1 MQHPII
7 TVRLSVFM
15 SILLVSCFAL
25 SLSLHAQAPN
35 GPTIAVASL
44 GDGGTLW
51 LMDKDG
57 EQQRAI
63 HDIEGDPVVLGLSW
77 SPDGN
82 KIAFFSEKKKNV
94 ESDVYV
100 VDADGKGL
108 RNLTD
113 RQGFDGWPTWHP
125 SGQRL
130 AFTSDRDGNLEIY
143 TMSAQG
149 VVGGNLTN
157 DAVPDQ
163 MPAWSPDGRKI
174 AFATKRGKTLG
185 DIWVMD
191 PSGGNLQ
198 KLTDHRGQDIEP
210 RFSLDS
216 NKIAWTT
223 RRFGEGVIMAMDADG
238 QNKLQISPNPENEK
252 RDPAFSPNGKE
263 IIYIRFGGGTA
274 NVQRRSV
281 KQFKEGGVANE
292 CAGDCFELPAIGFP
306 TRSPVWFDPDFVVEW
321 AVAPADKRPLTWG
334 WIKQLGQ
341 SN

>member
-1 MQHPII
+1 MQHPIT
-7 TVRLSVFM
+7 TVRLSVFA
-15 SILLVSCFAL
+15 SILLASCFAL
-25 SLSLHAQAPN
+25 SLNLHAQAPN
-35 GPTIAVASL
+35 RATIAVASL

-51 LMDKDG
+51 LMDTDG
-57 EQQRAI
+57 EQQEAI

-82 KIAFFSEKKKNV
+82 KIAFFSEKKKNE

-100 VDADGKGL
+100 VDADGKTL

-130 AFTSDRDGNLEIY
+130 AFTTDRDGNLEIY

-191 PSGGNLQ
+191 SSGGNPQ
-198 KLTDHRGQDIEP
+198 NLTDHRGQDIEP
-210 RFSLDS
+210 RFSFDS
-216 NKIAWTT
+216 QKITWTT

-252 RDPAFSPNGKE
+252 RDPAFSPDGKK

-281 KQFKEGGVANE
+281 KQFAKGEPNL

-306 TRSPVWFDPDFVVEW
+306 TRSPVWFDPDFVVAW

-341 SN
+341 SK

>member
-1 MQHPII
+1 MQHPIT

-15 SILLVSCFAL
+15 SILLVSCFSL

-35 GPTIAVASL
+35 RPTIAVASV

-51 LMDKDG
+51 LMDTDG
-57 EQQRAI
+57 EQQEAI

-82 KIAFFSEKKKNV
+82 KIAFFSEKKKDV
-94 ESDVYV
+94 DSDVYV
-100 VDADGKGL
+100 VDADGKTL

-125 SGQRL
+125 SGQKL

-149 VVGGNLTN
+149 VIGGNLTN

-163 MPAWSPDGRKI
+163 MPAWSPDARKI

-191 PSGGNLQ
+191 PSGGNPQ
-198 KLTDHRGQDIEP
+198 NLTDHRGQDIEP
-210 RFSLDS
+210 RFSFDS
-216 NKIAWTT
+216 QKITWTT

-252 RDPAFSPNGKE
+252 RDPAFSPNGKK
-263 IIYIRFGGGTA
+263 IIYVRFGGGQA
-274 NVQRRSV
+274 HIQKRSV
-281 KQFKEGGVANE
+281 KQFAKGAPNV
-292 CAGDCFELPAIGFP
+292 CAGDCFELPGIGFP

>member
-1 MQHPII
+1 MQHPIT
-7 TVRLSVFM
+7 TVRLSLFT
-15 SILLVSCFAL
+15 SILLVSFFAL
-25 SLSLHAQAPN
+25 NLSLHAQAPN
-35 GPTIAVASL
+35 RPTIAVASV
-44 GDGGTLW
+44 GDGGTIW
-51 LMDKDG
+51 LMDTDG
-57 EQQRAI
+57 EQQEAI

-82 KIAFFSEKKKNV
+82 KIAFFSEKKKDV
-94 ESDVYV
+94 DSDVYV
-100 VDADGKGL
+100 VDADGKTL

-191 PSGGNLQ
+191 ASGGNLQ
-198 KLTDHRGQDIEP
+198 NLTDHRGQDIEP
-210 RFSLDS
+210 RFSFDS
-216 NKIAWTT
+216 KKIAWTT

-252 RDPAFSPNGKE
+252 RDPAFSPNGKR
-263 IIYIRFGGGTA
+263 IIYVRFGGGQA
-274 NVQRRSV
+274 NIQRRSV
-281 KQFKEGGVANE
+281 KQFAKGDPNV
-292 CAGDCFELPAIGFP
+292 CAGDCFELPATGFSN
-306 TRSPVWFDPDFVVEW
+306 TFTGVV
-321 AVAPADKRPLTWG
+321 RPG
-334 WIKQLGQ
+334 FCR
-341 SN
+341 

>member
-1 MQHPII
+1 MQHSI
-7 TVRLSVFM
+7 TTLRLSIFTGVF
-15 SILLVSCFAL
+15 LVSCFAPIF
-25 SLSLHAQAPN
+25 SVHAQAPT

-51 LMDKDG
+51 LMDTDG
-57 EQQRAI
+57 NQQKAI

-82 KIAFFSEKKKNV
+82 KIAFFSEKKKDV
-94 ESDVYV
+94 DSDVYV

-174 AFATKRGKTLG
+174 AFASKRGKTLG

-191 PSGGNLQ
+191 TSGGNLQ
-198 KLTDHRGQDIEP
+198 NLTDHRGQDIEP

-216 NKIAWTT
+216 KKIAWTT
-223 RRFGEGVIMAMDADG
+223 RRFGEGVIMTMDADG
-238 QNKLQISPNPENEK
+238 QNKLQITPNPENEK
-252 RDPAFSPNGKE
+252 RDPAFSSDGKK

-281 KQFKEGGVANE
+281 KQFAKGEANL

-321 AVAPADKRPLTWG
+321 AVSPADNRPLTWG
-334 WIKQLGQ
+334 WIKRLGQ
-341 SN
+341 SR